1 MQHAQIVIRTVENQS
16 LPRKHFVE
24 RLERES
30 SEGIDKQVLV
40 LGANLDKA
48 QLFEIAM
55 EAIRFSVQSDSG
67 QGGELGDKIGQALR
81 I

>member
-16 LPRKHFVE
+16 LSGKHLIE
-24 RLERES
+24 RLERKSGEW
-30 SEGIDKQVLV
+30 IDKQVLV
-40 LGANLDKA
+40 LGANLDQA
-48 QLFEIAM
+48 QFFEIAM
-55 EAIRFSVQSDSG
+55 KAIRFGVQSDSG